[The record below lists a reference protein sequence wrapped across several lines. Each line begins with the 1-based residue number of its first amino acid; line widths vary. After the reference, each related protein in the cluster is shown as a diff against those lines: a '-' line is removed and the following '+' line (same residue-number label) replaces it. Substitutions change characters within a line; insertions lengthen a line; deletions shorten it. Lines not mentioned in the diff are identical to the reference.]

1 MSVNLELTSISDS
14 HVLRPHRG
22 VVGDPLCAYEVER
35 DRVGFLSVGKL
46 HVLLV
51 CEDQLPD

>member
-35 DRVGFLSVGKL
+35 DRVGFLSVGKP
-46 HVLLV
+46 HILLV